1 MRSATLSAAI
11 GARTAPWAA
20 LMLLRQAFLNAA
32 SHLYARAARVAW
44 RHEHGQRSPLY
55 RNLLGHGE
63 AAICTHAAS
72 RLLSLVATGEPVP
85 EALR

>member
-1 MRSATLSAAI
+1 
-11 GARTAPWAA
+11 
-20 LMLLRQAFLNAA
+20 MLLRQAFLNAA
-32 SHLYARAARVAW
+32 SHLYARAARIAW